1 MQLNATNVVNMDE
14 TPAITAQHTTPFPQ
28 KAIGLIG
35 FALIVYFL
43 YKINKK

>member
-1 MQLNATNVVNMDE
+1 MQLQATNVVNMDSA
-14 TPAITAQHTTPFPQ
+14 PAITEHVTPYPQ